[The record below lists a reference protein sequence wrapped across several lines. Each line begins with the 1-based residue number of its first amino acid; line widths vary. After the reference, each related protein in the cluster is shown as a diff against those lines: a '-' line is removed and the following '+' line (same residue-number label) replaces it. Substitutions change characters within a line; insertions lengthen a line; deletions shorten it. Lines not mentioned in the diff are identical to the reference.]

1 SIARMVENGIG
12 VAVLPE
18 RAARRY
24 QKSMAIEIISL
35 TDGWAP
41 RHFTICVR
49 SFASLPP
56 HAKLLVEHLTVH
68 PRALELVPSRRFSRC
83 QLLAQLRHVFGQCER
98 LLLGLDRK

>member
-1 SIARMVENGIG
+1 MVENGIG

-18 RAARRY
+18 RSARRY
-24 QKSMAIEIISL
+24 QQSMAIQIVPL

-56 HAKLLVEHLTVH
+56 HAKLLVEHLKDH
-68 PRALELVPSRRFSRC
+68 SKALE
-83 QLLAQLRHVFGQCER
+83 
-98 LLLGLDRK
+98 